1 MRTVVV
7 FVAGMLVGLA
17 AHVVSAQNANNGIVG
32 MNHVGIAVANMEE
45 AVAFYTQKMGFKE
58 AFRTTNE
65 QGQTQLVF
73 IQTNKNTFLELGQAN
88 AQRPAGFTHVG
99 IHVESMP
106 QAITLYQSRGLM
118 VSEPRLSVPVGSTQA
133 NITDPN
139 GLRVE
144 LTELPPGSLQR
155 KAMDAW
161 K

>member
-1 MRTVVV
+1 MRTVIV
-7 FVAGMLVGLA
+7 FVAGLLTGLA
-17 AHVVSAQNANNGIVG
+17 AHVVSAQNSNDGIVG
-32 MNHVGIAVANMEE
+32 MNHVGIAVANMDE
-45 AVAFYTQKMGFKE
+45 AVAFYTEKMGFKE
-58 AFRTTNE
+58 AFRTRNE

-73 IQTNKNTFLELGQAN
+73 IQTNRSTFLELGQAN

-106 QAITLYQSRGLM
+106 QAIKLYQSRGLM

-144 LTELPPGSLQR
+144 LTELPPNSLQR
-155 KAMDAW
+155 KAMDNW